1 MFTGFISG
9 GGGGETAEGLRKP
22 TTTLTAS
29 ASLTNDEHSGQII
42 LVNHA
47 SDVTAIDLPA
57 VADAKGMNFTL
68 IMSSSLTADCV
79 IDAQA
84 NDKIRCFQFN
94 VGDTA
99 ANIGVWTEGR
109 YLTYDESA
117 GASGNGNIGDR
128 IDVICDGTYYHVI
141 AFSKDP
147 AVWGA
152 AD

>member
-1 MFTGFISG
+1 MFGGAITGIAD
-9 GGGGETAEGLRKP
+9 TGLGK
-22 TTTLTAS
+22 TKGVITLTANATLS
-29 ASLTNDEHSGQII
+29 MEDHNDTII

-47 SDVTAIDLPA
+47 SNVTAIDLPA
-57 VADAKGMNFTL
+57 VADAQGMHFTL
-68 IMSSSLTADCV
+68 MMSAALTADCV

-94 VGDTA
+94 VTDTA

-109 YLTYDESA
+109 YLTYDEST
-117 GASGNGNIGDR
+117 GATGNGNVGDR

-141 AFSKDP
+141 AFCKDSGTW
-147 AVWGA
+147 AA